1 MRSKNE
7 KSNNLEKLSVYL
19 KENNLSEAEAIERLQ
34 VQNFDPAKD
43 FYTTLVSASKQLMSK
58 VREEI
63 LDLDDP
69 YQKGL
74 FQLLQAGDKIN
85 KSLKLAKLEAY
96 PEEQKEDDDASLHS
110 LPSLPAVPV
119 VNAYVG
125 GEVLVDF
132 TVKKSVNDFTKRRK
146 ARF

>member
-1 MRSKNE
+1 MSTTPQLEIQSRQIKHKKKLRSKNE
-7 KSNNLEKLSVYL
+7 KSSNLEKLSEYL
-19 KENNLSEAEAIERLQ
+19 KENKLSELEAIERLQ

-43 FYTTLVSASKQLMSK
+43 FYATLVSASKQLMSK
-58 VREEI
+58 VREEM

-96 PEEQKEDDDASLHS
+96 PEEDNTEDEASFLDRVSH
-110 LPSLPAVPV
+110 
-119 VNAYVG
+119 
-125 GEVLVDF
+125 
-132 TVKKSVNDFTKRRK
+132 KK
-146 ARF
+146 

>member
-1 MRSKNE
+1 MSITQQLEIQSRQTKHKKKLRNKSE
-7 KSNNLEKLSVYL
+7 KSNILEKLSIYL

-58 VREEI
+58 VREEV

-96 PEEQKEDDDASLHS
+96 PEEDNNEEEASFLDRVTQK
-110 LPSLPAVPV
+110 
-119 VNAYVG
+119 
-125 GEVLVDF
+125 
-132 TVKKSVNDFTKRRK
+132 K
-146 ARF
+146 